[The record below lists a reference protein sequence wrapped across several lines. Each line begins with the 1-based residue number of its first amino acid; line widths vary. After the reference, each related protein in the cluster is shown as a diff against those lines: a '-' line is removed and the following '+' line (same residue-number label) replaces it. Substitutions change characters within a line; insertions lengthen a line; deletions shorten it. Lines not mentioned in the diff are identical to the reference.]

1 MPAPNSVTDSS
12 RLSDLAPKARMD
24 EIPDSGSL
32 SSQRRFAELQ
42 ATPGSHAPGVILNGG
57 RLKRDSSCRGFG
69 GAPSSKNSLESP
81 FGKGGRVARQ
91 VQQDAA
97 GVRGVPEIPAP
108 RFHEDKLRGNDTRRA
123 GTGACPYGVR
133 EASRRGIGVSRAGEH
148 QTRPYTGS
156 HKNDDQKVG
165 ERVMVGYALA
175 ACHCE
180 EQSDEAIPGWWETSG
195 GTRDCRAFSSLIS
208 ENGSQ

>member
-81 FGKGGRVARQ
+81 FDKGGRVARQ

-123 GTGACPYGVR
+123 GTGACPYGGG
-133 EASRRGIGVSRAGEH
+133 RRPAGELGCH
-148 QTRPYTGS
+148 VRASIKLAPTRVRT
-156 HKNDDQKVG
+156 
-165 ERVMVGYALA
+165 RMTTRRLA
-175 ACHCE
+175 RE
-180 EQSDEAIPGWWETSG
+180 
-195 GTRDCRAFSSLIS
+195 
-208 ENGSQ
+208 

>member
-12 RLSDLAPKARMD
+12 RLSDLAPKARID

-81 FGKGGRVARQ
+81 FDKGGRVADRCSRMLPGFG
-91 VQQDAA
+91 VSPRFPLPVFTRTSFA
-97 GVRGVPEIPAP
+97 GMTREGQAQGPAP
-108 RFHEDKLRGNDTRRA
+108 TGCGRR
-123 GTGACPYGVR
+123 P
-133 EASRRGIGVSRAGEH
+133 AGELGC
-148 QTRPYTGS
+148 PCG
-156 HKNDDQKVG
+156 
-165 ERVMVGYALA
+165 
-175 ACHCE
+175 
-180 EQSDEAIPGWWETSG
+180 
-195 GTRDCRAFSSLIS
+195 RASNSPLHGFAQ
-208 ENGSQ
+208 E